1 MGDTYASS
9 PDGRKDKS
17 VGWDGKPRNNL
28 KESHKAM
35 SVVRRDKIKGI
46 PQKCLCQIPQRFS
59 IEMCNRGWILRN
71 VIIWHSVWSISP
83 KPYPEAHFAVYPT
96 ELLYTPIKAGCPK
109 GGLVL
114 DPFMGSGTT
123 AWVAR
128 KFGRDYLGI
137 ELSPEYIKLAE
148 KRLAQQILL

>member
-1 MGDTYASS
+1 MPSSVKDRFTVDFEYLYLFVKNKKYYFETQYENATYTDA
-9 PDGRKDKS
+9 RKDNGNIKY
-17 VGWDGKPRNNL
+17 NNRL
-28 KESHKAM
+28 TQCNVKVSDD
-35 SVVRRDKIKGI
+35 RIKR
-46 PQKCLCQIPQRFS
+46 C
-59 IEMCNRGWILRN
+59 
-71 VIIWHSVWSISP
+71 VWSISP